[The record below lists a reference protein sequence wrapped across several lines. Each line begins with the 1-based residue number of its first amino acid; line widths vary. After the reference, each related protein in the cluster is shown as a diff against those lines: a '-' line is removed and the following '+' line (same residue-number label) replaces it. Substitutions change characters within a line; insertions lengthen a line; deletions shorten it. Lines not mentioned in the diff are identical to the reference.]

1 MATNDN
7 DYQRIAE
14 LICELTRNCNIKEDF
29 FAASFNLSPTEVR
42 LLKLFA
48 FADSY
53 SIKEIREKLN
63 LTAGRITH
71 ILGSLEAK
79 KILQRVPEE
88 NDKRNINVQLLPKA
102 NLLIQN
108 LHQNYDKLHENLLK
122 NVKGVE
128 MKNIYK
134 SLQILVDIFKKWVAE
149 KDDFRP

>member
-1 MATNDN
+1 LETNNN

-88 NDKRNINVQLLPKA
+88 NDKRSINVQLLPKA

-128 MKNIYK
+128 MKNIYE

-149 KDDFRP
+149 KDDFRL

>member
-1 MATNDN
+1 METNNN

>member
-1 MATNDN
+1 METNDN

>member
-1 MATNDN
+1 LETNNN

>member
-1 MATNDN
+1 METNDN

-88 NDKRNINVQLLPKA
+88 NDKRSINVQLLPKA

>member
-1 MATNDN
+1 LETNNN

-128 MKNIYK
+128 MKNIYE

>member
-1 MATNDN
+1 METNDN

-102 NLLIQN
+102 NLDSKPAPEL
-108 LHQNYDKLHENLLK
+108 
-122 NVKGVE
+122 
-128 MKNIYK
+128 
-134 SLQILVDIFKKWVAE
+134 
-149 KDDFRP
+149 

>member
-1 MATNDN
+1 METNDN

-102 NLLIQN
+102 NRKGPAPTHSTGLVQPSIASRLRAPPRSAQCYLL
-108 LHQNYDKLHENLLK
+108 H
-122 NVKGVE
+122 
-128 MKNIYK
+128 
-134 SLQILVDIFKKWVAE
+134 
-149 KDDFRP
+149 

>member
-1 MATNDN
+1 LATNN
-7 DYQRIAE
+7 NEYQRIAE

-128 MKNIYK
+128 MKNIYE

-149 KDDFRP
+149 KDNFRP